1 MLKAATVSPLR
12 GETMSRGA
20 TGVTGSVTSASFSE
34 TVTSTTDC
42 TGSAGSSGLTS
53 GTSGVTG
60 SAVMG
65 VVTGGSVTLVGVLS
79 AEEGS
84 SIQ

>member
-1 MLKAATVSPLR
+1 M
-12 GETMSRGA
+12 
-20 TGVTGSVTSASFSE
+20 
-34 TVTSTTDC
+34 
-42 TGSAGSSGLTS
+42 SGLEKFLRVDDLAILCDGEVQVRRHGS
-53 GTSGVTG
+53 LSAAGVTG